1 MDSGE
6 SGAYSGGIGAVIA
19 TQLRI
24 DAIDAYRNKWFAPEN
39 QPRSSNPLTYGD
51 IIAAIHSLPRYGMST
66 SGHWT
71 PGPELTRNLATRR
84 YIRRRNRLRRRYAR
98 WLVDRAREFATA
110 FHASIGQRRK
120 YTDEPYNRLRRKAV
134 RTILRALSPHGNITP
149 RSK

>member
-39 QPRSSNPLTYGD
+39 QPRSAFPLTYGD

-71 PGPELTRNLATRR
+71 LAPELTRHLTTRR
-84 YIRRRNRLRRRYAR
+84 YIRRRNRLRRQYAR
-98 WLVDRAREFATA
+98 GLVRSRGWAVSTARTVARQAFAVDRY
-110 FHASIGQRRK
+110 GWGK
-120 YTDEPYNRLRRKAV
+120 V
-134 RTILRALSPHGNITP
+134 
-149 RSK
+149 

>member
-24 DAIDAYRNKWFAPEN
+24 DAIDAYRNKWLAPEN
-39 QPRSSNPLTYGD
+39 QPRSAFPLTYGD

-71 PGPELTRNLATRR
+71 LAPELTRHLTTRR

-98 WLVDRAREFATA
+98 WLVRNGYEPRFATQKA
-110 FHASIGQRRK
+110 HAYFSVARGWGER
-120 YTDEPYNRLRRKAV
+120 
-134 RTILRALSPHGNITP
+134 
-149 RSK
+149 